1 MRLLSVNVGRP
12 RPVEW
17 RGEVVPTGIF
27 KQAVAGPCAVART
40 NLAGDGQAD
49 LEVHGGVDKAVYAYP
64 SEHYPFWSAELDR
77 PALPW
82 GVFGENLTTEG
93 LDEATVCVG
102 DRYAIGTAEFEVSQ
116 PRLPCYKLGI
126 RFERPDMVKRFLQ
139 SGRLGFYLRVRR
151 EGTIEAG
158 QPIQRLSR
166 DPDAPTIADL
176 ALLEATGKE
185 DRTLLERAVRAAA
198 LSRGWRDRYQERL
211 ATLGG

>member
-12 RPVEW
+12 RLVEW
-17 RGEVVPTGIF
+17 RDEPVQTGIF
-27 KQAVAGPCAVART
+27 KQAVTGPCAVAHT

-77 PALPW
+77 PAMPW
-82 GVFGENLTTEG
+82 GMFGENLTTEG
-93 LDEATVCVG
+93 LDETTVCIG

-126 RFERPDMVKRFLQ
+126 RFERADMVKRFLQ

-151 EGTIEAG
+151 EGAIEAG

-166 DPDAPTIADL
+166 EPDAPTIADL
-176 ALLEATGKE
+176 ALLETAGKE
-185 DRTLLERAVRAAA
+185 DRTLLQRAVRASA
-198 LSRGWRDRYQERL
+198 LTQGWRDRYRERL
-211 ATLGG
+211 AKLER

>member
-17 RGEVVPTGIF
+17 RGEVVRTGIF

-40 NLAGDGQAD
+40 DLLGDAQAD

-64 SEHYPFWSAELDR
+64 SEHYPFWSAALDR

-82 GVFGENLTTEG
+82 GMFGENLTTEG

-158 QPIQRLSR
+158 QSIQRLSR
-166 DPDAPTIADL
+166 EPDAPTIADL
-176 ALLEATGKE
+176 ALLETTGKE
-185 DRTLLERAVRAAA
+185 DRALLERAVRAAA
-198 LSRGWRDRYQERL
+198 LSRGWRDRYRERL